1 MRVRPKRRVHRAA
14 RDEPTAPYPQ
24 RSIQSLR
31 DLIGRIERGE
41 VPMPSGVRADALAAS
56 LSELDA
62 FVGASRI
69 KQLVTNMVV
78 MTCLGLHDPDD
89 FTNVSITGSPG
100 TGKTSLLTIIAD
112 VWCTLFHPKKGGVTW
127 LCRPQLIGEHLG
139 ETACKTARALADAA
153 PGVVVIDEVYSLGA
167 GASSSKGDSFAKEC
181 VDTLNQFISE
191 CREDLTVIVAGY
203 KDETAACF
211 FAQNPGL
218 MRRFPWQFTVDDY
231 TTAELLQITALQMAR
246 SGWSACDGW
255 SRIPEVLAVLGTS
268 PNNGGDTQRLLHECK
283 MSHALRVPTQ
293 KELRILTE
301 DDIRT
306 ACRRVLED
314 RPDASKA
321 HAHLYGMYT

>member
-1 MRVRPKRRVHRAA
+1 MKVRPKRRAHRA
-14 RDEPTAPYPQ
+14 RDEPPAPYTQ

-31 DLIGRIERGE
+31 DLIDRVECGE
-41 VPMPSGVRADALAAS
+41 IPLPAGVRADALAAS

-78 MTCLGLHDPDD
+78 MACLGLHDPDD
-89 FTNVSITGSPG
+89 FTNVSITGNPG

-112 VWCTLFHPKKGGVTW
+112 IWCTLFHPRKGGVTW

-139 ETACKTARALADAA
+139 ETACKTARALANAA

-191 CREDLTVIVAGY
+191 CRADLTVIVAGY
-203 KDETAACF
+203 KEETSACF

-218 MRRFPWQFTVDDY
+218 MRRFPWQFTIDDY
-231 TTAELLQITALQMAR
+231 TTPELLQITALQMAR

-255 SRIPEVLAVLGTS
+255 SRIPDVLAVLGTS

-293 KELRILTE
+293 QELRILTE
-301 DDIRT
+301 EDIKGG
-306 ACRRVLED
+306 CKRVLDD
-314 RPDASKA
+314 RPESR
-321 HAHLYGMYT
+321 AHLPHYGMYT